1 MGILNSGKKE
11 IRRVKLLG
19 VREAHE
25 TLMFHTVN
33 FSLYSFWV
41 EYTDGST
48 ATIECSPESP
58 TGNKRKQKQLFDKLM
73 SIANAKPRVQ
83 ESVSRNTDVS
93 IMDELQK
100 LNDLHESGV
109 IPDGLFEEKKT
120 VLLEKLSGFVIAER
134 ESPNLFITRTKERPI
149 GEGKTVLLVD
159 GVEASVDLDK
169 PASLFLDSGEHFL
182 KFKRAAVTSPEIHLF
197 ASKSKK
203 YEILLSPKIF
213 SIDAELREIR

>member
-25 TLMFHTVN
+25 TLTFYTVN

-58 TGNKRKQKQLFDKLM
+58 TGNKRKQRQLFDKLM

-83 ESVSRNTDVS
+83 EAVARNTDVS

-109 IPDGLFEEKKT
+109 IPDELFDEKKS
-120 VLLEKLSGFVIAER
+120 VLLEKLSGSVIAER
-134 ESPNLFITRTKERPI
+134 EAPNLFITRTKERPR
-149 GEGKTVLLVD
+149 GESKTVLLVD

-169 PASLFLDSGEHFL
+169 PASLRLDSGEHFL

-203 YEILLSPKIF
+203 YEILLSPKVF
-213 SIDAELREIR
+213 SIDAELKEIK

>member
-25 TLMFHTVN
+25 TLIFYTVN

-58 TGNKRKQKQLFDKLM
+58 TGNKRKQRQLFNKLM

-83 ESVSRNTDVS
+83 ETVARNTDVS

-109 IPDGLFEEKKT
+109 IPDELFEEKKT
-120 VLLEKLSGFVIAER
+120 VLLEKLSGSVIAER
-134 ESPNLFITRTKERPI
+134 ESPNLFITRTKERPT
-149 GEGKTVLLVD
+149 GACKTVLLVD

-169 PASLFLDSGEHFL
+169 PASLRLDSGEHFL
-182 KFKRAAVTSPEIHLF
+182 EFKRAAVTSPEIHLF
-197 ASKSKK
+197 ASKYKK
-203 YEILLSPKIF
+203 YEILLSPKVF

>member
-25 TLMFHTVN
+25 TLVFYTVN

-58 TGNKRKQKQLFDKLM
+58 TRNKRKQRQLFNKLM

-83 ESVSRNTDVS
+83 ETVPRNTDVS

-109 IPDGLFEEKKT
+109 IPDELFAEKKT
-120 VLLEKLSGFVIAER
+120 VLLEKLSGSVIAER
-134 ESPNLFITRTKERPI
+134 EAPSLFITRTKERPT

-169 PASLFLDSGEHFL
+169 PASLRLDSGEHFL

-197 ASKSKK
+197 VSKYKK
-203 YEILLSPKIF
+203 YEILLSPKVF

>member
-25 TLMFHTVN
+25 TLMFYTVN

-73 SIANAKPRVQ
+73 SIANARPRVQ
-83 ESVSRNTDVS
+83 EAVARNTDVS

-109 IPDGLFEEKKT
+109 IPDELFEEKKT
-120 VLLEKLSGFVIAER
+120 VLLEKLSGSVIAER
-134 ESPNLFITRTKERPI
+134 ESPNLFITRTKERPR
-149 GEGKTVLLVD
+149 GEGKTILLVD

-169 PASLFLDSGEHFL
+169 PASLRLDSGEHFL

-203 YEILLSPKIF
+203 YEILLSPKVF

>member
-25 TLMFHTVN
+25 TLIFYTVN

-58 TGNKRKQKQLFDKLM
+58 TGNKRKQKQLFNKLM

-83 ESVSRNTDVS
+83 ESVARNTDVS

-109 IPDGLFEEKKT
+109 IPDELFEEKKT
-120 VLLEKLSGFVIAER
+120 VLLEKLSGSVIAER
-134 ESPNLFITRTKERPI
+134 KSTNLFITRTKERPR
-149 GEGKTVLLVD
+149 GEGKTILLVD

-169 PASLFLDSGEHFL
+169 PASLRLDSGEHFL